1 MIKQKDWYDNVSGA
15 LGIILFASPVNLLE
29 ECHGEGHAKNLKE
42 KQTMKASVQEDGQNY
57 TICVHG
63 PTLVLKVILH

>member
-1 MIKQKDWYDNVSGA
+1 
-15 LGIILFASPVNLLE
+15 VNLLE